1 MNRATILKYMGQRG
15 KEPDH
20 AVERLV
26 DEAVK
31 IVEEASQ
38 FRAVYKPLKVARDPF
53 RFVEPEIPIPSR
65 DLAFYF
71 EEVTDTLV
79 IACTLG
85 PEIDRLIR
93 FYEKTDMA
101 MALAVDA
108 AASTYLEEACDAFQE
123 KLELGVHSFRFCPGY
138 GDLPLS
144 LNRPLAKA
152 LNAGVRIG
160 ARLTDGDVFFP
171 TKTMLGII
179 GLGINPRK
187 SCMSC
192 IRKKSCELLKE
203 GLTCYV
209 RN

>member
-1 MNRATILKYMGQRG
+1 MNRDTILKYMGQRG
-15 KEPDH
+15 KEPDP
-20 AVERLV
+20 AVEKLV
-26 DEAVK
+26 DQAVAL
-31 IVEEASQ
+31 VEEASQ
-38 FRAVYKPLKVARDPF
+38 FRAVYKPLKIARDPL

-71 EEVTDTLV
+71 ESVTDTLV

-93 FYEKTDMA
+93 LYEKAD
-101 MALAVDA
+101 MALALAIDA
-108 AASTYLEEACDAFQE
+108 AGSTYLEEACDAFQE
-123 KLELGVHSFRFCPGY
+123 RLELGTHSFRFCPGY

-152 LNAGVRIG
+152 LNVGVRIG

-192 IRKKSCELLKE
+192 IRKKSCQLLKE
-203 GLTCYV
+203 GITCYA